1 MPQVQR
7 PEAFD
12 LASIDISLLRGLA
25 AYLKKVGVNA
35 TTWSCIFI
43 FF

>member
-12 LASIDISLLRGLA
+12 LASIDISLLRSLA
-25 AYLKKVGVNA
+25 AYLKKVGVHA
-35 TTWSCIFI
+35 AS
-43 FF
+43 